1 MAGSALHSSSP
12 TNVTN
17 EDDDKSHGLSAAV
30 AAWSPFC
37 DNKRPVTFKPMT
49 NDDKPTAHV
58 LPISMKCPYCD
69 HIYDDYAAY
78 KDHENDC

>member
-1 MAGSALHSSSP
+1 MAGSVFHFSSP

-17 EDDDKSHGLSAAV
+17 KDDKSHNLSVAV

-37 DNKRPVTFKPMT
+37 DNKRPVTFKLMT
-49 NDDKPTAHV
+49 NDDKPTAQV
-58 LPISMKCPYCD
+58 LSISMKCPYCD

-78 KDHENDC
+78 KDHKNDC

>member
-1 MAGSALHSSSP
+1 MAGSAFHSSSP

-17 EDDDKSHGLSAAV
+17 EDDKSHGLSAAV

-37 DNKRPVTFKPMT
+37 NDKRPVTFKPLT
-49 NDDKPTAHV
+49 DDKLTAQV
-58 LPISMKCPYCD
+58 LPLSMKCPICD
-69 HIYDDYAAY
+69 HIFEDYAEY